1 MESMGDFYFREKGA
15 GFAKRRGD
23 FGRDGWDFAKKGEIG
38 EFFRERGGW
47 RRGDSGDFRG
57 ERGSAGVEDYDD
69 LAAVVLRA
77 ADEEGAIWGEVGVEV
92 CDAAAVLE

>member
-38 EFFRERGGW
+38 EFFRERGG
-47 RRGDSGDFRG
+47 
-57 ERGSAGVEDYDD
+57 V
-69 LAAVVLRA
+69 
-77 ADEEGAIWGEVGVEV
+77 EEGRFG
-92 CDAAAVLE
+92 